1 AGGGPVG
8 GGGGGGG
15 AGGGHPH
22 TPPGPANPPAPDRRG
37 GCCPGRWGP
46 DRCSSGLS
54 TADRGG
60 DVSVDLARDVALET
74 ADDLPFGLAFGRAAC
89 QIAPGPLIARQPR
102 HGDRPQGVVG
112 LSVAAAVEAVADG
125 LAWGSLTRGG
135 AR

>member
-1 AGGGPVG
+1 RVWVWRAGGGDPAG
-8 GGGGGGG
+8 GGGGWRGGWVG
-15 AGGGHPH
+15 RPH
-22 TPPGPANPPAPDRRG
+22 TPLAPANPPAPDRLG
-37 GCCPGRWGP
+37 GRCPARSGEG
-46 DRCSSGLS
+46 RCSSGLS

-125 LAWGSLTRGG
+125 L
-135 AR
+135 